1 MKNYIFLI
9 LPAVLWGL
17 QPIAIK
23 ILLQQYTSATILL
36 IRTIVMVLV
45 YFILI
50 RKSCTNWL
58 PKATMK
64 QWVLLGCMGVCGTTI
79 CGITQYEGLQYAPVF
94 HCLLFSATAPAITAC
109 MAVIFLK
116 EILSVFQ
123 WMGIGMSILGIFY
136 MLTNGQ
142 IMMIF
147 TEGISIGD
155 LLFFLFELSWSI
167 YIIIGR
173 YVMRIMSPLQATTW
187 AGLIGLLTFIPYLIF
202 SHDFQC
208 LVITEEALFLFIFIS
223 VFSGAISMVAWNK
236 GIALIGANG
245 AIFNNLTPFMGMVFG
260 YLILGE
266 VINFSDI
273 IGFFMVIIGIF
284 MLVH

>member
-17 QPIAIK
+17 HPIAIK
-23 ILLQQYTSATILL
+23 LLLQQYTSATVLL

-45 YFILI
+45 YFLLM
-50 RKSCTNWL
+50 RKSCVNWL
-58 PKATMK
+58 PQITMK
-64 QWVLLGCMGVCGTTI
+64 QWGLLTCMGICGTTV

-116 EILSVFQ
+116 ECLSVFQ
-123 WMGIGMSILGIFY
+123 WIGIALSTLGIFY

-142 IMMIF
+142 LMIIF
-147 TEGISIGD
+147 TEGINIGD
-155 LLFFLFELSWSI
+155 LLFFLFEVSWST

-173 YVMRIMSPLQATTW
+173 YIMRAMSPLQATAW
-187 AGLIGLLTFIPYLIF
+187 AGFIGLLTFIPYLIL
-202 SHDFQC
+202 SPDFQC
-208 LVITEEALFLFIFIS
+208 PAISRDSIFLFIFIS

-245 AIFNNLTPFMGMVFG
+245 AIFNNLTPFMGMIFG

-266 VINFSDI
+266 AINFSDV
-273 IGFFMVIIGIF
+273 IGFLLVVIGIF